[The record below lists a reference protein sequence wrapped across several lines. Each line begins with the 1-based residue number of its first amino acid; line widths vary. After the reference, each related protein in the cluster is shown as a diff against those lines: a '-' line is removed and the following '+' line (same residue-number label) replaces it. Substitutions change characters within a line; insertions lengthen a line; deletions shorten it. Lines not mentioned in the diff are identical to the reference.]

1 MIIVPCRRQR
11 PGARSRHCLRW
22 VEIAY
27 ALTIKMEYR
36 ELAPG
41 FAVDRGSAGRSVPV
55 RMPYCLVNKARPLN
69 PRKKVHEALH
79 FDYLRKYR

>member
-1 MIIVPCRRQR
+1 M
-11 PGARSRHCLRW
+11 RW
-22 VEIAY
+22 VEIAC

-55 RMPYCLVNKARPLN
+55 PMSYCLVNKARPLI
-69 PRKKVHEALH
+69 PGERVHEALH
-79 FDYLRKYR
+79 LDYLRKYR